1 MAVPRL
7 FPLVF
12 AGLCFFLPGMSSLK
26 DKVVVITG
34 ASSGIGRATAV
45 SLAGEGAALALCGK
59 SPEKLEKTM
68 REVLAVAPEAK
79 VFHRAF
85 DITDDAAVR
94 AFVRDAARALG
105 SPVALVHSAG
115 GNPARASVAESTP
128 AMWDGQFALNC
139 RATAS
144 AVGACSPFWAL
155 NGGGRA
161 VIVVSTMALFAS
173 ENNGP
178 YAASKAAQKSL
189 CDTLRKE
196 GRASNIGVT
205 AVYPGGVD
213 TDFRPQ
219 SRPEYM
225 RPESVAAVI
234 VAALKLPADAVM
246 HEIVLRPMCETNHL

>member
-1 MAVPRL
+1 MN
-7 FPLVF
+7 
-12 AGLCFFLPGMSSLK
+12 SLK
-26 DKVVVITG
+26 DKVVVVTG

-45 SLAGEGAALALCGK
+45 LLAREGAALALCGK
-59 SPEKLEKTM
+59 SQEKLDATLKAIG
-68 REVLAVAPEAK
+68 VIAPDAK

-94 AFVRDAARALG
+94 AFVQDSARALG
-105 SPVALVHSAG
+105 APVALVHSAG
-115 GNPARASVAESTP
+115 GNPSRASVAEATP
-128 AMWDGQFALNC
+128 AMWDAQFALNC

-144 AVGACSPFWAL
+144 VVRACSPFWTL
-155 NGGGRA
+155 NGGGRC
-161 VIVVSTMALFAS
+161 VIVVSTVALFAS

-178 YAASKAAQKSL
+178 YSASKAAQKSL

-196 GRASNIGVT
+196 GRAANIGVT

-225 RPESVAAVI
+225 RPESVAAAI
-234 VAALKLPADAVM
+234 VAALRLPSDAVM